1 MKFMGVAIVWL
12 WRISCACLESVSL
25 EGLHFWG
32 GRLGG
37 FWGVLAE
44 AKR

>member
-1 MKFMGVAIVWL
+1 MGVAIVWL
-12 WRISCACLESVSL
+12 WRVSCACVEERVSL

-37 FWGVLAE
+37 FWGSVS
-44 AKR
+44 